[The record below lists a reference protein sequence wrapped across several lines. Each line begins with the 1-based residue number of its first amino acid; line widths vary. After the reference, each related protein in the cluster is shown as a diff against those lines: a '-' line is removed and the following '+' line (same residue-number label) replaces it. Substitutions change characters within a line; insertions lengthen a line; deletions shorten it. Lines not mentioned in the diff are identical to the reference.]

1 MTDEKEK
8 DIYKFFFTNN
18 LNTDY
23 LKTGSQIF
31 ILLNFMYNFEKKKT
45 TFSITSTH
53 ILNSQGRA
61 DKKVFKYSPIYL
73 FAFYYCS

>member
-31 ILLNFMYNFEKKKT
+31 ILLNFMYNFEEKKNI
-45 TFSITSTH
+45 FH
-53 ILNSQGRA
+53 YFHPY
-61 DKKVFKYSPIYL
+61 FKQPGESRQKS
-73 FAFYYCS
+73 F

>member
-31 ILLNFMYNFEKKKT
+31 ILLNFMYNFEEKKNNI
-45 TFSITSTH
+45 FH
-53 ILNSQGRA
+53 YFHPY
-61 DKKVFKYSPIYL
+61 FKQPGESRQKS
-73 FAFYYCS
+73 F

>member
-31 ILLNFMYNFEKKKT
+31 ILLNLLYNFEKKQH
-45 TFSITSTH
+45 FP
-53 ILNSQGRA
+53 LLP
-61 DKKVFKYSPIYL
+61 PI
-73 FAFYYCS
+73 F

>member
-23 LKTGSQIF
+23 LKTGSEIF
-31 ILLNFMYNFEKKKT
+31 ILLNFMYNFEKKKH
-45 TFSITSTH
+45 FP
-53 ILNSQGRA
+53 LLP
-61 DKKVFKYSPIYL
+61 PI
-73 FAFYYCS
+73 F